1 MARHKTDNVRV
12 NIFMEPKVLQ
22 ALKTLAKRRGTTYSQ
37 LIRDAS
43 RTFVVAELRKEQRA
57 IPHAQEEVV

>member
-1 MARHKTDNVRV
+1 MARPKTDNVRV

-22 ALKTLAKRRGTTYSQ
+22 ALKALAKRRGTTYSQ

-43 RTFVVAELRKEQRA
+43 RAFVVIELKKEKEA
-57 IPHAQEEVV
+57 A

>member
-1 MARHKTDNVRV
+1 MARPRTDNIRV

-22 ALKTLAKRRGTTYSQ
+22 ALKTLARRRGTTYSQ

-43 RTFVVAELRKEQRA
+43 RTFVITELKREQA
-57 IPHAQEEVV
+57 ASAASPADS